1 MIKAEKLSF
10 KYEINDL
17 GVEDVSFEIK
27 KGECVVFVGAS
38 GSGKTT
44 MIRLINGLAPEY
56 YFGEVKGK
64 LFLNGIE
71 SSDIDF
77 FEKGKIVG
85 SIFQEPQS
93 QFFSS
98 ELEGEIAFACE
109 NYGFDR
115 SEIIYRTENAI
126 QTFDLKNLRHRSID
140 TFSSGEK
147 QKTAIGSVYAHSP
160 SIYVCDE
167 PTANLDEESAYRLS
181 DIFKKL
187 KNEGKTMV
195 IAEHRLSYLQGIAD
209 RYIYMK
215 NGEILWDYNASE
227 LENMDEKERE
237 IYGLRDVKKN
247 EKIKLPFPAAD
258 GSEVLNI
265 ENISYE
271 IKGKNILNKISFT
284 AGSGQIIAITGD
296 NGSGK
301 TTLGSIISGLKKQST
316 GIIKINGK
324 KTSLRDRR
332 KNIWYSANETASQFF
347 TSSVSEELILN
358 MKISDDK
365 REKAKNLLKT
375 LGLYKYKDIH
385 PSCLSGGEKQRL
397 SIACALFSERKV
409 IILDEPSSGLDGYNT
424 KIIARVLKEAAR
436 AGRIIFIISHD
447 NDLINEICE
456 YQLKLTL

>member
-17 GVEDVSFEIK
+17 GVEDVSFDIK
-27 KGECVVFVGAS
+27 EGECVVFTGPS

-44 MIRLINGLAPEY
+44 IIRLINGLAPEY
-56 YFGEVKGK
+56 YLGAVRGK
-64 LFLNGIE
+64 LLLNGTE
-71 SSDIDF
+71 SSEINF

-98 ELEGEIAFACE
+98 ELAGEIAFACE

-115 SEIIYRTENAI
+115 GEIIHRTENAI
-126 QTFDLKNLRHRSID
+126 QTFGLRNLRHKSID

-147 QKTAIGSVYAHSP
+147 QKTAIGAVYAYSP
-160 SIYVCDE
+160 SVYVCDE
-167 PTANLDEESAYRLS
+167 PTANLDEESAYKLA
-181 DIFKKL
+181 DIFRKL
-187 KNEGKTMV
+187 KNEGKTIV

-209 RYIYMK
+209 RYIYMN
-215 NGEILWDYNASE
+215 NGKLVWDYSACE
-227 LENMDEKERE
+227 LERMNEKERE
-237 IYGLRDVKKN
+237 VYGLRDVKRN
-247 EKIKLPFPAAD
+247 EKVELPFPVAN
-258 GSEVLNI
+258 GNEVLRV
-265 ENISYE
+265 EDISYQ
-271 IKGKNILNKISFT
+271 IRGNNILNKISFT

-301 TTLGSIISGLKKQST
+301 TTLANIISGLKKQSA
-316 GIIKINGK
+316 GLIAINGK
-324 KTSLRDRR
+324 KASPGDRR

-347 TSSVSEELILN
+347 TSSVSQELVLT
-358 MKISDDK
+358 MKLSDEII
-365 REKAKNLLKT
+365 EKAKNLLKI

-424 KIIARVLKEAAR
+424 KIIAKVLKEAAKI
-436 AGRIIFIISHD
+436 GKIIVIISHD
-447 NDLINEICE
+447 YELINEVCE
-456 YQLKLTL
+456 YQLALI